1 MRWEIMY
8 KKEKITIDSKFK
20 RVFADEAFDKVDRKF
35 LIAFILLA
43 TSSILIFIL
52 TQFIITQKNNAIDYK
67 IFMMASQITN
77 PTGLKI
83 AKIVTVLG
91 TGNFLIPA
99 YVLILVFLTKRN
111 YTSLFYKT
119 SITASGGLLLGW
131 LLKWIFHRTRPLAH
145 LVSGAGGYSFP
156 SGHALGGFIFTGI
169 VLFLVWKMKIRNS
182 AKWICSILISVLG
195 LCIGMS
201 RIYLHVHYMT
211 DVLGS
216 LLIAIW
222 WLSLMHI
229 LFRFILKNSFNT
241 ADELTFSIN

>member
-1 MRWEIMY
+1 MY
-8 KKEKITIDSKFK
+8 KKKKTTFNSHLK
-20 RVFADEAFDKVDRKF
+20 RVFVVEVFKKFDRKS
-35 LIAFILLA
+35 LIVFTLLA

-52 TQFIITQKNNAIDYK
+52 TQYIITQNNNVIDYK
-67 IFMMASQITN
+67 IFMMASQMTN
-77 PTGLKI
+77 PTGVKI
-83 AKIVTVLG
+83 AKIVTILG

-99 YVLILVFLTKRN
+99 YVFILAFLTKRN

-119 SITASGGLLLGW
+119 FITATGGLLLGW

-156 SGHALGGFIFTGI
+156 SGHALGGFIFSGI
-169 VLFLVWKMKIRNS
+169 VIYLVWKMKISNFAS
-182 AKWICSILISVLG
+182 WICSILISVLG